1 MKAQKIH
8 EVRMMSLINSVES
21 RINSDEIPV
30 ACAIYGP
37 NEELITLD
45 FNSTKEE
52 SNPTGHAEITAIK
65 NASKINFHPNLEHYS
80 IYVTLEPCLMCLGA
94 IHHSNISKVIFGAYS
109 DQIPEHLSFLN
120 LFRQVYPKIEVIGG
134 VLEKE
139 CKQQISNWFKSIR

>member
-8 EVRMMSLINSVES
+8 EVRMKSLINSVES
-21 RINSDEIPV
+21 RINSDEIPI

-37 NEELITLD
+37 NEELVTLD
-45 FNSTKEE
+45 FNSIEDE

-65 NASKINFHPNLEHYS
+65 NASRSNLHSNLEHYS

-94 IHHSNISKVIFGAYS
+94 IRHSNISKVVFGAYS

-120 LFRQVYPKIEVIGG
+120 LFRQVYPKIEIIGG

>member
-1 MKAQKIH
+1 MKAKKIH
-8 EVRMMSLINSVES
+8 EVRMMSLINSIES
-21 RINSDEIPV
+21 RTNSSEIPI

-37 NEELITLD
+37 NEELFTLD
-45 FNSTKEE
+45 FNSIEEE

-65 NASKINFHPNLEHYS
+65 NASRINFHQNLEHYS

-120 LFRQVYPKIEVIGG
+120 LFRQVYPKIEIIGG